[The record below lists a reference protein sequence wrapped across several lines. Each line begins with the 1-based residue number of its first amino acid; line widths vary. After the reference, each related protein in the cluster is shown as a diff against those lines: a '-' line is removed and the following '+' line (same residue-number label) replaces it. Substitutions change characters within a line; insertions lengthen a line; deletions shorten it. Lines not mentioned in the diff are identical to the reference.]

1 MTPSPEAVQKASNP
15 IALRYWNQCLEKNS
29 DVNSSPSPTKSDEIS
44 SVKREKEEACNRIN
58 QFITVDKMKRGQRGH
73 IARSA
78 SETRLRY
85 EEDRAGR
92 GQSSRLYNQ
101 VKAEQIKLAEDRSEF
116 QSRAVQFTGKSPQPF
131 RRGASETRVIA
142 PSTNNLVR
150 SDGASTSSMVNLND
164 VNQKLIPNLNDTQKI
179 NLVQMLLENLASQIG
194 DKLLADRL
202 SSLPC
207 QRLNSVIANISDQV
221 RKLKHLRNKTPTQI
235 GHTWHFVM
243 INLF

>member
-1 MTPSPEAVQKASNP
+1 MGCHILVDRHRASDTETVSSTLLTYLIKVGHIMDVERKKELVMEKKLRACRVNIIPRCEDYFRSAGPPRARSTTPTVMTPSPEAVQKASNP

-44 SVKREKEEACNRIN
+44 IVKREKEEACNRIN

-131 RRGASETRVIA
+131 RR
-142 PSTNNLVR
+142 
-150 SDGASTSSMVNLND
+150 
-164 VNQKLIPNLNDTQKI
+164 
-179 NLVQMLLENLASQIG
+179 
-194 DKLLADRL
+194 
-202 SSLPC
+202 
-207 QRLNSVIANISDQV
+207 
-221 RKLKHLRNKTPTQI
+221 
-235 GHTWHFVM
+235 
-243 INLF
+243 